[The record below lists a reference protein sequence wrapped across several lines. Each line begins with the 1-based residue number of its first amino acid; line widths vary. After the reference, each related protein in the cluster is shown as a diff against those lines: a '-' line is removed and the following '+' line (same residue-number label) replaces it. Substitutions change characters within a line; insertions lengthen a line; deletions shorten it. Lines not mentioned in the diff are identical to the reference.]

1 MGLPAMRMDVSAT
14 LAVLV
19 LIAALGGTVYLVIG
33 RRGRRGIATPEQRAT
48 YDVLHRAG
56 LAAEPLRSGFD
67 ATTAAKAV
75 RHLHAL
81 VGSVALGLADGKT
94 LLVLEGP
101 ASHHRDQVEAAAK
114 RVARTHR
121 TAILHARDLPCDEMD
136 CPVRGGVVAP
146 LTGENASP
154 GAPVGA
160 LVALASSDPA
170 PGLVQATLE
179 TARFVSSQLALAE
192 LDTSRARLARAEVR
206 ALRAQISPHFVYN
219 ALTAIASFVRTDPE
233 RARELILEFAEF
245 TRYSFRAHGEYTTLA
260 EELRSID
267 RYLTIERA
275 RFGDRLQVRLQIAPE
290 VLPVGLPFL
299 CLQPLVENAVRHG
312 LSRKP
317 GLGTVAIVAHD
328 EGAECLITVEDDG
341 VGMDP
346 TVLTLPG
353 DPTSLDSPA
362 HDGSASPDSTDAGQ
376 HVGLANV
383 DERLRAAFGDS
394 FGLVVE
400 TALGMGTKVTVRV
413 PKFRPGV
420 DARSEQ
426 RRAED
431 TR

>member
-1 MGLPAMRMDVSAT
+1 MGMAVTGMDAGAT
-14 LAVLV
+14 LAVVV
-19 LIAALGGTVYLVIG
+19 LLAALVGAVYLVIG

-56 LAAEPLRSGFD
+56 LAADPLRSGLD

-75 RHLHAL
+75 HHLHAL
-81 VGSVALGLADGKT
+81 VGSVALGLANAEE

-101 ASHHRDQVEAAAK
+101 GGHHREQVEAAARK
-114 RVARTHR
+114 VAGSRR
-121 TAILHARDLPCDEMD
+121 TAILRSRDLPCDEVD
-136 CPVRGGVVAP
+136 CPIRGAVVAP
-146 LTGENASP
+146 LSGDTTA
-154 GAPVGA
+154 VGA
-160 LVALASSDPA
+160 LVALTNSDPA

-179 TARFVSSQLALAE
+179 TARFVATQLALAE

-245 TRYSFRAHGEYTTLA
+245 TRYSFRAHGEFTTLA

-275 RFGDRLQVRLQIAPE
+275 RFGERLQVRLQIAPE

-328 EGAECLITVEDDG
+328 AGAECVITIEDDG

-346 TVLTLPG
+346 AVLTLPG
-353 DPTSLDSPA
+353 D
-362 HDGSASPDSTDAGQ
+362 DSTDAGQ

-400 TALGMGTKVTVRV
+400 TALGQGTKVSVRV
-413 PKFRPGV
+413 PKFRPEV
-420 DARSEQ
+420 RARVEQ
-426 RRAED
+426 RRMD
-431 TR
+431 T